1 LEEQKRKEKKMRVKE
16 LMKSARGRSTSINVN
31 EEESIDNAALLM
43 KNNNL
48 SQISVVNDDD
58 KVVGVV
64 TKDSILQASDDLN
77 EDFFL
82 D

>member
-1 LEEQKRKEKKMRVKE
+1 MRVKE
-16 LMKSARGRSTSINVN
+16 LMKSARGKSTSINVN
-31 EEESIDNAALLM
+31 EEESIDNAAILM

-48 SQISVVNDDD
+48 SQISVVNDDN

>member
-1 LEEQKRKEKKMRVKE
+1 MRVRE
-16 LMKSARGRSTSINVN
+16 IMKSARGSAGKLSVN
-31 EEESIDNAALLM
+31 PDENIDNAALLM
-43 KNNNL
+43 SDNNL
-48 SQISVVNDDD
+48 QSIKVVENG

-64 TKDSILQASDDLN
+64 TRRDIVANSDDLN